1 MAASSSSL
9 TGRTYPSTPHV
20 TIPAMSSSGKSGGHD
35 AAARAL
41 RALERGAT
49 TLGGQVARSIDD
61 WRRRQAASRQAPSL
75 TYPHAPQ
82 PPATTPP
89 AVAASPA
96 PVTAEPGISEIEVSD
111 LRAELA
117 RELER
122 LAGADITASRGSGKL
137 AGDTPS
143 PDGQS

>member
-1 MAASSSSL
+1 M
-9 TGRTYPSTPHV
+9 PSG
-20 TIPAMSSSGKSGGHD
+20 GKSGGHD

-61 WRRRQAASRQAPSL
+61 WRRRQAADRQAP
-75 TYPHAPQ
+75 PIAH
-82 PPATTPP
+82 PPATTGPP
-89 AVAASPA
+89 AVAANPA
-96 PVTAEPGISEIEVSD
+96 PLIAEPGISEIEVSD

-122 LAGADITASRGSGKL
+122 LAGADISASRGTGKL

-143 PDGQS
+143 PDGQARGRG

>member
-20 TIPAMSSSGKSGGHD
+20 TIPAMPSRWKSGRHD

-41 RALERGAT
+41 RALERGAM

-61 WRRRQAASRQAPSL
+61 WRRRQAASPQAHSP
-75 TYPHAPQ
+75 TH
-82 PPATTPP
+82 PP
-89 AVAASPA
+89 AVAANPA
-96 PVTAEPGISEIEVSD
+96 PATAEPGISEIEVSD

-122 LAGADITASRGSGKL
+122 LAEADITASRGTDKL

-143 PDGQS
+143 PDGQA